1 MVIIDHGHFLDRRPS
16 LHPRVMDPT
25 GHPPRPMPLGRRE
38 RKKIETRER
47 ISTAAFALFAERGYE
62 ATTVEAIAERA
73 DVAKGTVFNYFPRK
87 RAFLSAIADA
97 WTRRITSELGPVES
111 WTGTPLDQLKRVA
124 RLSAELGV
132 RHREF
137 ARLVIFES
145 MREAHAVMAAKKAPA
160 DPPITNLEAVA
171 RQVVA
176 RGQAAGQIR
185 SDVCSEQASSLVAI
199 AIFDTLVR
207 WLVRGGSVEQMQ
219 SALEE
224 RLGIVFTG
232 LNP

>member
-1 MVIIDHGHFLDRRPS
+1 
-16 LHPRVMDPT
+16 MDPT
-25 GHPPRPMPLGRRE
+25 PFTHPPRSVGRRE
-38 RKKIETRER
+38 RKKLETRER
-47 ISTAAFALFAERGYE
+47 ISTAAFALFVERGYE

-73 DVAKGTVFNYFPRK
+73 DVAKGTVFNYFPQK

-145 MREAHAVMAAKKAPA
+145 MREAHAVMAAKKTPA
-160 DPPITNLEAVA
+160 EPPITNLEVVA

-176 RGQAAGQIR
+176 RGQATGQIR
-185 SDVCSEQASSLVAI
+185 ADAPLDQAASLVAI
-199 AIFDTLVR
+199 AIYDALVH

-219 SALEE
+219 RALDG
-224 RLGIVFTG
+224 RLDIVFTG